1 MGIMGILTCLPPFQM
16 RGAMDGEA
24 VAAFASLG
32 ADIRSLQR
40 SLEENELSLQ
50 WCNEAVALLKKMH
63 AMLVVLFENA
73 KPPLS
78 WSGMSSNHLDEYM
91 DESLDILE
99 LCNMLKSAAS
109 GIDRYCLMIGFALK
123 DMQSGEDDSL
133 SLHEIQKPELGSNK
147 VSEIERWRN
156 INMHNPG
163 ITKLKFKDSSFSVIY
178 ALRSAMNIISLILL
192 YAFRCPIPKEH
203 EKLHCLNP
211 QLKPF
216 MDSVKDLT
224 SCFEQKRQMPAEN
237 LRAGF
242 LEYDLMEKAVDELRA
257 QLNKEMAAEE
267 ENLQASR
274 RLVEQ
279 KSMALKA
286 GLMVF
291 QSEIIQ
297 LFEAAVRGR
306 NKLIQMIMKK

>member
-1 MGIMGILTCLPPFQM
+1 M

-24 VAAFASLG
+24 VATFASLG

-40 SLEENELSLQ
+40 SLAENELSLQ

-63 AMLVVLFENA
+63 SMLVVLFENV

-78 WSGMSSNHLDEYM
+78 WSGISSNHLDEYM

-99 LCNMLKSAAS
+99 LCNLLKYAAS
-109 GIDRYCLMIGFALK
+109 GINRYCLKIDFALE
-123 DMQSGEDDSL
+123 DIQSGEVD
-133 SLHEIQKPELGSNK
+133 SLHEIQKPELDSNK
-147 VSEIERWRN
+147 VSKIERWRN
-156 INMHNPG
+156 TNTHKPA
-163 ITKLKFKDSSFSVIY
+163 ITKHKVKDSSFSVIY
-178 ALRSAMNIISLILL
+178 GLRSAMNIISLILL
-192 YAFRCPIPKEH
+192 YAFRYPIPTKH

-237 LRAGF
+237 LSAGF
-242 LEYDLMEKAVDELRA
+242 LEYDLMEKAIDELRA
-257 QLNKEMAAEE
+257 QLNKEKAAEE

-279 KSMALKA
+279 KAMALKA
-286 GLMVF
+286 GLKVF
-291 QSEIIQ
+291 ESEIIQ
-297 LFEAAVRGR
+297 LFEAALRGR
-306 NKLIQMIMKK
+306 NKLIQMIMKN